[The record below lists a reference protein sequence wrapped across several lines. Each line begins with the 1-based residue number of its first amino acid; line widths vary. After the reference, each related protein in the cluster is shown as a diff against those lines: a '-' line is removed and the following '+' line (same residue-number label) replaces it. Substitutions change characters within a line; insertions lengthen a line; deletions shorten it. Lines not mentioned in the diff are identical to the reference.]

1 MLAASTIVYRS
12 NPVALDYK
20 KIKSGLPSRK
30 PTDPR
35 KIFTTLKRDTTK
47 FKRPSDEQGD
57 VFDAWYGK
65 RTRTDNT
72 LKMNTGSGKT
82 VVGLLC
88 LQSSLNEG
96 VGPAV
101 YVTPDKYLLH
111 QVVAEAES
119 LGIAVTEDEG
129 DAAFLSGNATL
140 VINIWKLVNG
150 RSVFGVGRGVPRS
163 RSAALLSTTPTP
175 VSPPSPT
182 NSRSGFPRR
191 TLPMLRC

>member
-1 MLAASTIVYRS
+1 MPL
-12 NPVALDYK
+12 ALDYK
-20 KIKSGLPSRK
+20 KIKSGLPSAK

-65 RTRTDNT
+65 RTRADNT

-88 LQSSLNEG
+88 LQSSLHEG

-101 YVTPDKYLLH
+101 YITPDNYLLH

-119 LGIAVTEDEG
+119 WE
-129 DAAFLSGNATL
+129 
-140 VINIWKLVNG
+140 
-150 RSVFGVGRGVPRS
+150 
-163 RSAALLSTTPTP
+163 
-175 VSPPSPT
+175 
-182 NSRSGFPRR
+182 
-191 TLPMLRC
+191 